1 MNRINFF
8 YALRLPAVS
17 WVGTKLDLDRCKL
30 SIPAPHFYVS
40 FRVPQPQYFSRRKF
54 STRTTQT
61 ETSKLTE
68 ANKALHFT
76 SDGMGSN
83 LKF

>member
-1 MNRINFF
+1 MNRIIFF

-17 WVGTKLDLDRCKL
+17 WVETKLDLHHCKL
-30 SIPAPHFYVS
+30 SIPAPRIYVS
-40 FRVPQPQYFSRRKF
+40 FRVTQPQYFSRRQF

-61 ETSKLTE
+61 ETSKLTK

-83 LKF
+83 